1 MLIYIHMISALI
13 GVLLGG
19 YVLWNPKGTNKHKIL
34 GRYWVAS
41 MLVTSLS
48 SFGIRTI
55 NPGQFSL
62 IHFLSVFTLFSLISG
77 YLAIRKGHVDR
88 HRSAMR
94 GAYLGLVIAGI
105 FAAMPGRIF
114 GDMLLDFS
122 GQALRYIFGS

>member
-1 MLIYIHMISALI
+1 MISALI

-19 YVLWNPKGTNKHKIL
+19 YVLWNPKGTDKHKAL
-34 GRYWVAS
+34 GRCWVAT
-41 MLVTSLS
+41 MLVATLS
-48 SFGIRTI
+48 SFGIRTV
-55 NPGQFSL
+55 NPDQFSW
-62 IHFLSVFTLFSLISG
+62 IHLLSLFTLFSLISG
-77 YLAIRKGHVDR
+77 YIAIRKGYIDR

-94 GAYLGLVIAGI
+94 GAYVGLVIAGI